1 MENQPI
7 ENKGS
12 YTEKQKQYIM
22 TWRKKNREKFNEVC
36 RKANAVYYQ
45 KNKEKK
51 NQADLARY
59 RRKKASLQLS
69 LERQEI
75 EHSAII

>member
-51 NQADLARY
+51 NQADRERY
-59 RRKKASLQLS
+59 QKRKASQQLS
-69 LERQEI
+69 LERQQI